1 MAAGLTCL
9 KTTVAPHSLDANQAW
24 LLPRVLGSP
33 AFNEGIKSMF
43 DSDRMSD
50 ELRALKVD
58 VTRLLNT
65 AGEEIYDGAKDR
77 AEALADQ
84 IRAALAEL
92 GETVEEEQEQLQGL
106 VADRPITS
114 LASAFALGVVVGFML
129 RRH

>member
-1 MAAGLTCL
+1 
-9 KTTVAPHSLDANQAW
+9 
-24 LLPRVLGSP
+24 
-33 AFNEGIKSMF
+33 MF

-65 AGEEIYDGAKDR
+65 AGEEIYGGANDR

>member
-1 MAAGLTCL
+1 
-9 KTTVAPHSLDANQAW
+9 
-24 LLPRVLGSP
+24 
-33 AFNEGIKSMF
+33 MF

-58 VTRLLNT
+58 VTRLLST
-65 AGEEIYDGAKDR
+65 AGEQIYDTTKDR

-84 IRAALAEL
+84 IKEALAEL
-92 GETVEEEQEQLQGL
+92 GETAEQEQEQLQGL
-106 VADRPITS
+106 IADRPITS

>member
-1 MAAGLTCL
+1 
-9 KTTVAPHSLDANQAW
+9 
-24 LLPRVLGSP
+24 
-33 AFNEGIKSMF
+33 MF

-65 AGEEIYDGAKDR
+65 AGEEIYDGANGR
-77 AEALADQ
+77 VEALADQ

-106 VADRPITS
+106 VGDRPITS